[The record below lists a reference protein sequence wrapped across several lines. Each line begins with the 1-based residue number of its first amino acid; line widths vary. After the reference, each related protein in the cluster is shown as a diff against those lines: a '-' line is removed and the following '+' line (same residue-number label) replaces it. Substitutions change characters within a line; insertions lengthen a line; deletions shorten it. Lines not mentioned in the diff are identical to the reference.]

1 MRKEEGVRTGNS
13 DEKRDI
19 NQNKARG
26 TERIV
31 SLSSGLN
38 LEIRR
43 LSLINNSLINI
54 VTGRRINI
62 PLINT
67 GRNNFLIFHHSR
79 REDTDFENTVTS
91 QHSFSFGEY
100 ESQPQQTT
108 CCLHAQSML

>member
-38 LEIRR
+38 IEMRR
-43 LSLINNSLINI
+43 LSLINNSEAVLQWDII
-54 VTGRRINI
+54 EKSSKEMGWQVV
-62 PLINT
+62 L
-67 GRNNFLIFHHSR
+67 
-79 REDTDFENTVTS
+79 V
-91 QHSFSFGEY
+91 
-100 ESQPQQTT
+100 
-108 CCLHAQSML
+108 